1 MHNLDEIINRVQSYA
16 LSQNTQ
22 PALSAVSKIESTEK
36 YQLPWLPQ
44 SLRELIAIGNPHLFI
59 FFSYQAIL
67 GRAPDLEGARNY
79 HDLISSGRLSL
90 RKFALQMLCSTESKH
105 SGHSVKINR
114 LDRYIIALEN
124 KILAIWGGRRGAGL
138 IGRIHD
144 HLIKLSSTNAAI
156 IQHSAI
162 LSKQNHDSEINHQ
175 KIANTVKQQL
185 IQIENNIA
193 GSLNNATQ
201 ELKDQYTKL
210 VEQKIQN
217 AHEVRD
223 FVRDS
228 VKQQT
233 DALNNTID
241 SFSEK
246 LNISQE
252 LVKHEL
258 AHNLS
263 TINKSLVDTEEKMLF
278 ISNAMINNGKT
289 ALYLNEKILKKMV
302 SNPQSTP
309 SAIPTSAEDIE
320 VDAYY
325 LAFEAKF
332 RGPEDEITIKLEKYT
347 PYVEDILKTSQLPL
361 LDIGMG
367 RGEWIKLL
375 NKKGLKAQGVDQSE
389 EMIRH
394 CREQNLSVVHADAL
408 DYLSNLKEQSIG
420 AISSFHVVE
429 HLPFEILF
437 RLLKEAYRVLSPGGI
452 LILET
457 PNPEN
462 VLVGSH
468 TFYHDFSHKNPVTP
482 SSLQFLAEYH
492 GFKDCE
498 ILRLNPYP
506 ESAKVPG
513 NDLLTER
520 VNGHLCGPQ
529 DYALIAKRA
538 GNKQ

>member
-1 MHNLDEIINRVQSYA
+1 MHTLDEIINRVQSYA

-22 PALSAVSKIESTEK
+22 PAISAVSKIESHEK
-36 YQLPWLPQ
+36 HQLPWLPQ
-44 SLRELIAIGNPHLFI
+44 SLRELIAISNPHLFI

-67 GRAPDLEGARNY
+67 GRAPDSEGAHNY
-79 HDLISSGRLSL
+79 HHLISSGRLSL

-105 SGHSVKINR
+105 IGHSVKINR

-124 KILAIWGGRRGAGL
+124 KILSIWGGRRGAGL
-138 IGRIHD
+138 VGRIHD
-144 HLIKLSSTNAAI
+144 QLIKLSSTNVAI

-162 LSKQNHDSEINHQ
+162 LAKQNHDAEINHQ
-175 KIANTVKQQL
+175 KLANTVNSQL
-185 IQIENNIA
+185 IQIESNIA
-193 GSLNNATQ
+193 GSLNTTIK
-201 ELKDQYTKL
+201 EIKDHYNKL
-210 VEQKIQN
+210 VEQQIKSTN
-217 AHEVRD
+217 EVSN
-223 FVRDS
+223 FMHDS
-228 VKQQT
+228 VKQQAVT
-233 DALNNTID
+233 LSNTID
-241 SFSEK
+241 SFTEK
-246 LNISQE
+246 LSISQE
-252 LVKHEL
+252 KIKQEL
-258 AHNLS
+258 EINIS
-263 TINKSLVDTEEKMLF
+263 TINKSLMDTEGKMLF

-289 ALYLNEKILKKMV
+289 ALYLNEQILKKIT
-302 SNPQSTP
+302 SNPQSTA
-309 SAIPTSAEDIE
+309 SAIIAPAEDTE

-332 RGPEDEITIKLEKYT
+332 RGPEDEITEKLEKYT

-420 AISSFHVVE
+420 SISSFHVVE

-468 TFYHDFSHKNPVTP
+468 TFYHDFSHHNPVTP
-482 SSLQFLAEYH
+482 TSLQFLVEYH

-529 DYALIAKRA
+529 DYALIARR
-538 GNKQ
+538 

>member
-1 MHNLDEIINRVQSYA
+1 MHTLDEIINRVQSYA
-16 LSQNTQ
+16 LSQNSQ
-22 PALSAVSKIESTEK
+22 PAVLAVSTIESVEK

-44 SLRELIAIGNPHLFI
+44 SLRELIAISNPHLFI

-67 GRAPDLEGARNY
+67 GRAPDLEGAYNY

-114 LDRYIIALEN
+114 LDRYIIAFEN
-124 KILAIWGGRRGAGL
+124 KILSIWGGRRGAGVV
-138 IGRIHD
+138 GRIHD
-144 HLIKLSSTNAAI
+144 QIIKLSSTNIAI

-162 LSKQNHDSEINHQ
+162 LAKQNHDAEMSHK
-175 KIANTVKQQL
+175 KIADTIKQQL
-185 IQIENNIA
+185 VQIESNIA

-201 ELKDQYTKL
+201 DIKNNYVKL
-210 VEQKIQN
+210 AEQQIKKTQ
-217 AHEVRD
+217 EVRS
-223 FVRDS
+223 FVHDS
-228 VKQQT
+228 VKQQAE
-233 DALNNTID
+233 ALNNTID
-241 SFSEK
+241 SFTEK
-246 LNISQE
+246 LSISQE
-252 LVKHEL
+252 QIKQEL
-258 AHNLS
+258 DFNIS
-263 TINKSLVDTEEKMLF
+263 TINKSLTDTEEKMLF
-278 ISNAMINNGKT
+278 ISNGMINNGKT
-289 ALYLNEKILKKMV
+289 ALYLNEQILKKIA
-302 SNPQSTP
+302 SNPQSTA
-309 SAIPTSAEDIE
+309 SAIIAPAEDIE

-332 RGPEDEITIKLEKYT
+332 RGPEDEITQKLEKYT
-347 PYVEDILKTSQLPL
+347 PYVEDKLKTSQLPL

-482 SSLQFLAEYH
+482 TSLQFLAEYH

-529 DYALIAKRA
+529 DYALIAKRV
-538 GNKQ
+538 GNMQ

>member
-1 MHNLDEIINRVQSYA
+1 MHNLDAIINRVQSYA

-22 PALSAVSKIESTEK
+22 PTLLAVNKIDSTER

-59 FFSYQAIL
+59 FFSYQVIL
-67 GRAPDLEGARNY
+67 GRAPDTEGARNY

-105 SGHSVKINR
+105 HGHLLKTNR

-124 KILAIWGGRRGAGL
+124 KILTIWGGRRGAGL
-138 IGRIHD
+138 VGRIHD
-144 HLIKLSSTNAAI
+144 QLIKLSSTNTAT

-162 LSKQNHDSEINHQ
+162 LSKQSHDLEIINK
-175 KIANTVKQQL
+175 KIAYTVNQQL
-185 IQIENNIA
+185 INIESNLTA
-193 GSLNNATQ
+193 SLNNANQ
-201 ELKDQYTKL
+201 ELNDQYNKL
-210 VEQKIQN
+210 FEQKIQN
-217 AHEVRD
+217 AHDVRD

-228 VKQQT
+228 IKQQT
-233 DALNNTID
+233 DGLNNIID
-241 SFSEK
+241 SFSET

-252 LVKHEL
+252 KIKQEL

-263 TINKSLVDTEEKMLF
+263 AINKSLVDTEEKMLF
-278 ISNAMINNGKT
+278 ISNGMINNGKT
-289 ALYLNEKILKKMV
+289 ALYLNEQILKKMAG
-302 SNPQSTP
+302 NPQPATYE
-309 SAIPTSAEDIE
+309 IPLPVEDIE

-332 RGPEDEITIKLEKYT
+332 RGPEDEITGKLEKYT
-347 PYVEDILKTSQLPL
+347 PYVEDILRTSQLPL

-375 NKKGLKAQGVDQSE
+375 NTKGLKAQGVDQSE

-408 DYLSNLKEQSIG
+408 DYLSNLKEKSIG

-482 SSLQFLAEYH
+482 NSLQFLAEYH